1 MLSVNEYFDGNV
13 KSIAFAGA
21 EGGVTS
27 GVMAP
32 GEYTFGTS
40 QHELMQVVYGEL
52 VVRLPESD
60 AWQSYSAGNQFEIEA
75 NQSFDVRATTATAYL
90 CFYG

>member
-13 KSIAFAGA
+13 KSIGFAGA

-27 GVMAP
+27 GVMAA

-40 QHELMQVVYGEL
+40 QHEVMRVVYGEL
-52 VVRLPESD
+52 VVRF
-60 AWQSYSAGNQFEIEA
+60 AGTEEWVAFPAGEEFSVEA
-75 NQSFDVRATTATAYL
+75 NSSFDLKVAAPTAYL
-90 CFYG
+90 CFYS